1 MKAFLNW
8 KQVRKAALFVNDLFR
23 YFHNMKGNSGIIGY
37 NELNALTHEAETLL
51 NNVRQGKLS
60 PSRELVDLLLLAVD
74 TMEGLVQRI
83 DVAGGSA
90 TPVDIDPL
98 LKQLREAVTGGAIEL
113 PADFTKG
120 KSLAGNPRR
129 QSRGKPAAAE
139 VEVVQPNIIPAGK
152 EDSDAEVFRL
162 TVTQQMEI
170 IRAGLSTLRKD
181 GSHKDPIDAI
191 YRCLTAVKMPAVS
204 WDRMKSRSTLNVLP
218 A

>member
-1 MKAFLNW
+1 MNEGL
-8 KQVRKAALFVNDLFR
+8 LELETSEEGGTLVNDLFR

-120 KSLAGNPRR
+120 KAS
-129 QSRGKPAAAE
+129 PATPVKAAE
-139 VEVVQPNIIPAGK
+139 NQLLP
-152 EDSDAEVFRL
+152 
-162 TVTQQMEI
+162 
-170 IRAGLSTLRKD
+170 
-181 GSHKDPIDAI
+181 
-191 YRCLTAVKMPAVS
+191 
-204 WDRMKSRSTLNVLP
+204 KSRSYSRISFLP
-218 A
+218 ARKTAMLKSFVLQLPSKWNYPRRPFNPAQGWVAQGFH

>member
-98 LKQLREAVTGGAIEL
+98 LKAAARSGNRGRNRVARG
-113 PADFTKG
+113 FY
-120 KSLAGNPRR
+120 KSKSPRR
-129 QSRGKPAAAE
+129 QPPSRP
-139 VEVVQPNIIPAGK
+139 
-152 EDSDAEVFRL
+152 
-162 TVTQQMEI
+162 
-170 IRAGLSTLRKD
+170 RKNQLL
-181 GSHKDPIDAI
+181 P
-191 YRCLTAVKMPAVS
+191 
-204 WDRMKSRSTLNVLP
+204 KSRSYSRISFLP
-218 A
+218 ARKTAMLKSFVLQLPSKWKLSAQAFQPCARMGRTRIPLTQFIVA